1 MGADA
6 MTDRPAE
13 PEPPGEDLPNS
24 VADEFDFWDDRYE
37 GRRLFSELLGTFFL
51 VLVAV
56 GGGMVNARFG
66 GDAVPPAA
74 QVVAPALMVAA
85 VILFMGTVSGA
96 HLNPVVSVAF
106 ALRGDFPWRRVPAYV
121 VAQLVGSV
129 LATLLL
135 WALIGRHGDAGLT
148 LPGAGIPTTTATL
161 WELVLTTG
169 LVSVILGTASGA
181 QQIGPLAAIGVGGY
195 IALAGLWGGAG
206 QRCVDEPGPLPRTG
220 PRAPRLDG
228 VVGLPRRA
236 RGRRD
241 RRRRVRVRPAG
252 TRRRPFRTGSGAGHA
267 RHGVTTRPHD
277 RSSGEG
283 RSRSRRTR
291 HGNSADQSRRDGCRV
306 RRAGGDGRRR
316 AGRGRPGRAGG
327 GTLRAPL
334 GFRRSRA
341 LDAGGPAARP
351 GGGP

>member
-1 MGADA
+1 

-195 IALAGLWGGAG
+195 IALAGLWG
-206 QRCVDEPGPLPRTG
+206 
-220 PRAPRLDG
+220 AP
-228 VVGLPRRA
+228 V
-236 RGRRD
+236 
-241 RRRRVRVRPAG
+241 
-252 TRRRPFRTGSGAGHA
+252 SGASMNPA
-267 RHGVTTRPHD
+267 RSLGPALVL
-277 RSSGEG
+277 
-283 RSRSRRTR
+283 
-291 HGNSADQSRRDGCRV
+291 
-306 RRAGGDGRRR
+306 GDWT
-316 AGRGRPGRAGG
+316 AWWAY
-327 GTLRAPL
+327 LV
-334 GFRRSRA
+334 
-341 LDAGGPAARP
+341 GPAAGAIVAVGFAYVLRGR
-351 GGGP
+351 GGGHSGRAAAQGTLGTE